1 MQYLQGLSVHKM
13 PRIDKSTETEKL
25 TTTHQWLPE
34 EGEKGKLGKYRVSSG
49 SDGDVITCSNMF

>member
-1 MQYLQGLSVHKM
+1 M

-25 TTTHQWLPE
+25 TTTDQWLPE